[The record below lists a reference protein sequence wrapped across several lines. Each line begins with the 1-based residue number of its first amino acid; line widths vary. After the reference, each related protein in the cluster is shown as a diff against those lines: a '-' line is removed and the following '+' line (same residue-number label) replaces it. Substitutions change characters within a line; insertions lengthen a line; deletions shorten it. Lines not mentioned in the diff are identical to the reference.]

1 MPRCAQGCRFPR
13 RQRSDPNT
21 IAVADAILNGLAR
34 NRNLTIGQIRSI
46 AIAFNRQQNDIPINA
61 RLNDPIAIN
70 VRERLAAFI
79 VQAHQNG
86 IITTDQVGGLIW
98 QMMHWQR
105 DPYSSAQIIGGLIDA
120 GILTAQGA
128 LDLLSQRGQ
137 MPANAQ
143 DPGAIDITRV
153 FVLEQLFRAGHIT
166 FDQLLAGGQT
176 AVADAWNTDTARFR
190 MTIAMQTLSGDGLIS
205 LPQAI
210 QGLFSVHGTPTAN
223 DFEAFFAQRQPSV
236 ADQVAAV
243 RELAQTNGGNAL
255 YLLSYFESSHFITPV
270 GAMELVEDLFRD
282 GLITFDQFQRD
293 YNNRS
298 AYAGELQDSG
308 QPGEATQGL
317 QESQNLMWSLVG
329 LHAEQKI
336 TLAQAVLA
344 MFGLAA
350 PTEAEFGRL
359 IQNLIGTGDVD
370 EAAAVRELM
379 QSDPALANRL
389 ISYFENAGSLSPED
403 ATALRAEVQSVIAA
417 MPPAGPGDSSDSDS
431 SSDWDD

>member
-1 MPRCAQGCRFPR
+1 
-13 RQRSDPNT
+13 
-21 IAVADAILNGLAR
+21 
-34 NRNLTIGQIRSI
+34 
-46 AIAFNRQQNDIPINA
+46 
-61 RLNDPIAIN
+61 
-70 VRERLAAFI
+70 
-79 VQAHQNG
+79 
-86 IITTDQVGGLIW
+86 
-98 QMMHWQR
+98 
-105 DPYSSAQIIGGLIDA
+105 
-120 GILTAQGA
+120 
-128 LDLLSQRGQ
+128 
-137 MPANAQ
+137 
-143 DPGAIDITRV
+143 
-153 FVLEQLFRAGHIT
+153 
-166 FDQLLAGGQT
+166 
-176 AVADAWNTDTARFR
+176 
-190 MTIAMQTLSGDGLIS
+190 
-205 LPQAI
+205 
-210 QGLFSVHGTPTAN
+210 
-223 DFEAFFAQRQPSV
+223 
-236 ADQVAAV
+236 
-243 RELAQTNGGNAL
+243 
-255 YLLSYFESSHFITPV
+255 
-270 GAMELVEDLFRD
+270 MELVEDLFRN